1 MAQSI
6 LSLLKSVS
14 SATIVEDD
22 DKYLASRGS
31 TLCSVLL
38 HAIAQIDL
46 RIREPLS
53 YTDDV
58 CATTMASQQ
67 LKPIK
72 PMMKVKKLGYM
83 FVKL

>member
-1 MAQSI
+1 VQSI

-22 DKYLASRGS
+22 GKYLASRGS
-31 TLCSVLL
+31 TLCSLLL
-38 HAIAQIDL
+38 HAMAQIDSQ
-46 RIREPLS
+46 IREPLS

-58 CATTMASQQ
+58 CATIMAPQQ

-83 FVKL
+83 LVNL